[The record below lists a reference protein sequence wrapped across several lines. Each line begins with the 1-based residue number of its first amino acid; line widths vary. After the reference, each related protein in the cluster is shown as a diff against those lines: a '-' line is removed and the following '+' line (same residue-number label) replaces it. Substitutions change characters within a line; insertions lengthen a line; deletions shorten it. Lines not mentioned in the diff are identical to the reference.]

1 MFRKTNWFLNTGIIL
16 IMISLVFLLFAMG
29 WQHFAGAM
37 FNTLMASPEN
47 HDYGTRM
54 TLSLLLHVPDGIA
67 RLLSLCLFAVGA
79 GIYILDVLT
88 GACVTTL
95 NVAKLFISRKRKE
108 RHCRDL
114 PATQPG
120 SDATGAGEGRDK

>member
-1 MFRKTNWFLNTGIIL
+1 MFRKTNWFLNTGIIF

-67 RLLSLCLFAVGA
+67 RLLSLCLLAVGA

-88 GACVTTL
+88 DACVTTL

-108 RHCRDL
+108 RHCRSL
-114 PATQPG
+114 PAIQPG